1 MHPNKHGHH
10 HHHHDHDHDGAHEG
24 HRGHH
29 HHGHGHGHGHGP
41 QQRGRRWLV
50 GAALGLAAGAISLA
64 GASFA
69 SEGRGMHGG
78 RGHFGTMDPATA
90 GKRIDKMVE
99 HLLSD
104 GTAEQKA
111 RLSSIAKS
119 AFADLQPLHRDFK
132 ASHEKARDL
141 LMAPAIDRM
150 ALEQLRVQE
159 VERVDQ
165 VSKRI
170 LAAVEEAAE
179 VLTPEQ
185 RVRFAAHMKKRMQ

>member
-1 MHPNKHGHH
+1 MNPNKHGHH
-10 HHHHDHDHDGAHEG
+10 HHHHQHDHEG
-24 HRGHH
+24 S
-29 HHGHGHGHGHGP
+29 HGHGP
-41 QQRGRRWLV
+41 QRRGRRWLV

-69 SEGRGMHGG
+69 GEGRGMHGQ
-78 RGHFGTMDPATA
+78 RGHFASMDPATA
-90 GKRIDKMVE
+90 GKHIDKMVE

-111 RLSSIAKS
+111 RLAAIAKS

-132 ASHEKARDL
+132 ASHARAHEL
-141 LMAPAIDRM
+141 LAAPAIDRG

-159 VERVDQ
+159 VERVDL

-170 LAAVEEAAE
+170 LAAVEDAAE

-185 RVRFAAHMKKRMQ
+185 RLRFAAHMKKRMQ

>member
-10 HHHHDHDHDGAHEG
+10 HHHDHDHEG
-24 HRGHH
+24 N
-29 HHGHGHGHGHGP
+29 HGHGHGHGP
-41 QQRGRRWLV
+41 QRRGRRWLV
-50 GAALGLAAGAISLA
+50 GAALGLAAGALSLA

-69 SEGRGMHGG
+69 NEGRGMHGH
-78 RGHFGTMDPATA
+78 RAHLATMDPATA
-90 GKRIDKMVE
+90 GKHIDRMVE

-111 RLSSIAKS
+111 RLSAIAKS

-132 ASHEKARDL
+132 AGHEQARDL
-141 LMAPAIDRM
+141 LTAPAIDRV

-165 VSKRI
+165 ISKRI
-170 LAAVEEAAE
+170 LAALEDAAE
-179 VLTPEQ
+179 VLTLEQ

>member
-1 MHPNKHGHH
+1 MNPNQHGH
-10 HHHHDHDHDGAHEG
+10 HHHHDHDHQS
-24 HRGHH
+24 HH
-29 HHGHGHGHGHGP
+29 SHGP
-41 QQRGRRWLV
+41 QRRGRRWLV
-50 GAALGLAAGAISLA
+50 GAALGLAAGALSLA

-69 SEGRGMHGG
+69 NEGRGMHGH
-78 RGHFGTMDPATA
+78 RAHLATMDPATA
-90 GKRIDKMVE
+90 GKHIDKMVA
-99 HLLSD
+99 HLLDD

-111 RLSSIAKS
+111 RLSAIAKA

-132 ASHEKARDL
+132 AGHEQAHDL
-141 LMAPAIDRM
+141 LMAPAIDRV

-165 VSKRI
+165 ISKRI
-170 LAAVEEAAE
+170 LAAVEDAAE

>member
-1 MHPNKHGHH
+1 MHSKKHGQHH
-10 HHHHDHDHDGAHEG
+10 HHHHHEG
-24 HRGHH
+24 EHG
-29 HHGHGHGHGHGP
+29 HHGHDHGHDHGHGP
-41 QQRGRRWLV
+41 RQRGRRWLV

-69 SEGRGMHGG
+69 SEGRGMYGG
-78 RGHFGTMDPATA
+78 RGHFASMDPASA
-90 GKRIDKMVE
+90 GKHIDKMVE

-132 ASHEKARDL
+132 DSHAQARDL
-141 LMAPAIDRM
+141 LMAPAIDRA

-170 LAAVEEAAE
+170 LAALEEAAE

>member
-1 MHPNKHGHH
+1 MNPNKHGHH
-10 HHHHDHDHDGAHEG
+10 HHHHAHHDQQ
-24 HRGHH
+24 GHH
-29 HHGHGHGHGHGP
+29 EQHGHGP
-41 QQRGRRWLV
+41 RQRGRRWLV
-50 GAALGLAAGAISLA
+50 GAALGLAAGALSLA

-69 SEGRGMHGG
+69 GEGRGMHGQ
-78 RGHFGTMDPATA
+78 RGHFGTMDTATA
-90 GKRIDKMVE
+90 GKKIDKMVE

-111 RLSSIAKS
+111 RLAAIAKA
-119 AFADLQPLHRDFK
+119 AFADLQPLHREFR
-132 ASHEKARDL
+132 ASREQANDL
-141 LMAPAIDRM
+141 LMAPAIDKA
-150 ALEQLRVQE
+150 ALEQLRVRE

-170 LAAVEEAAE
+170 LAAVEDAAE

>member
-1 MHPNKHGHH
+1 MNPNKHGHH
-10 HHHHDHDHDGAHEG
+10 HHHHHHHDHDHEHQG
-24 HRGHH
+24 
-29 HHGHGHGHGHGP
+29 GHGHGP
-41 QQRGRRWLV
+41 QRRGRRWLV

-69 SEGRGMHGG
+69 GEGRGMHGQ
-78 RGHFGTMDPATA
+78 RGHFASMDPASA
-90 GKRIDKMVE
+90 ARHIDKMVE

-104 GTAEQKA
+104 GSAEQKA
-111 RLSSIAKS
+111 RLSAIAKS

-132 ASHEKARDL
+132 ASHEKAHDL
-141 LMAPAIDRM
+141 LMAPSIDRM

-170 LAAVEEAAE
+170 LTALEEAAE

>member
-1 MHPNKHGHH
+1 MHPNKLGH
-10 HHHHDHDHDGAHEG
+10 HHHHDHDHEG
-24 HRGHH
+24 N
-29 HHGHGHGHGHGP
+29 HGHGHGP
-41 QQRGRRWLV
+41 QRRGRRWLV
-50 GAALGLAAGAISLA
+50 GAALGLAAGALSLA

-69 SEGRGMHGG
+69 NEGRGMHGH
-78 RGHFGTMDPATA
+78 RAHLATMDPATA
-90 GKRIDKMVE
+90 GKHIDRMVA

-111 RLSSIAKS
+111 RLSSIARS

-132 ASHEKARDL
+132 AGHVQAHDL
-141 LMAPAIDRM
+141 LMAPAIDRV

-165 VSKRI
+165 ISKRI
-170 LAAVEEAAE
+170 LAAVEDAAE
-179 VLTPEQ
+179 VLTLEQ